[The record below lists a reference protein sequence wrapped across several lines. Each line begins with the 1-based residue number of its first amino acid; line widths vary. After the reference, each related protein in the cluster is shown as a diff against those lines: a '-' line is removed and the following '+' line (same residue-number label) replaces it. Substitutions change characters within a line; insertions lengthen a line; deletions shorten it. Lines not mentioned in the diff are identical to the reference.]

1 MEVEDDEE
9 YSKDSKEEGEAD
21 LREELFSALEEL
33 GK

>member
-9 YSKDSKEEGEAD
+9 YSKDSIEEGEAD
-21 LREELFSALEEL
+21 LRADLISALEEL